1 MEIYTPFDVLS
12 FFRLYS
18 HPNMNIENFI
28 VFAVSQK
35 TIFGLGDKYEP

>member
-1 MEIYTPFDVLS
+1 METYTPFNVLS

-18 HPNMNIENFI
+18 HPKMNFENFI